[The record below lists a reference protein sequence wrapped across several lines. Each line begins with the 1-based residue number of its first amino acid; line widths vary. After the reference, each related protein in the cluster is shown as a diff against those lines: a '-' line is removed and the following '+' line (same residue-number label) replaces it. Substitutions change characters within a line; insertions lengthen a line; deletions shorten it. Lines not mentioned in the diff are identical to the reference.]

1 MDSSKLKF
9 SRMVRV
15 ITELPHPNPESNC
28 NSFLK
33 KLLMMGEFSTLNI
46 LELTCKWNSC
56 FKSGEVVLPLQLQIE
71 HQLAREHVQ
80 LQKLARDGLLKQSLH
95 RSIACAYAMR
105 LWSRSLSR
113 SYCRLM
119 AFFLAT
125 MIVTSGPGPQKCQPR
140 RPWWEAHSCLRRHI

>member
-15 ITELPHPNPESNC
+15 ITELPHPSPESNC

-56 FKSGEVVLPLQLQIE
+56 FKRSEVVLPLQIE
-71 HQLAREHVQ
+71 HQLAREHNIRAV
-80 LQKLARDGLLKQSLH
+80 
-95 RSIACAYAMR
+95 
-105 LWSRSLSR
+105 SRRIFSKIRAKIQAKPKFWDVIDL
-113 SYCRLM
+113 
-119 AFFLAT
+119 FV
-125 MIVTSGPGPQKCQPR
+125 I
-140 RPWWEAHSCLRRHI
+140 

>member
-1 MDSSKLKF
+1 M
-9 SRMVRV
+9 
-15 ITELPHPNPESNC
+15 
-28 NSFLK
+28 SFQL
-33 KLLMMGEFSTLNI
+33 FNI

-56 FKSGEVVLPLQLQIE
+56 FNSGEVVLPLQLQIE
-71 HQLAREHVQ
+71 HQLARKHVQ

-105 LWSRSLSR
+105 LWLRSLSR

-125 MIVTSGPGPQKCQPR
+125 MIVKSG
-140 RPWWEAHSCLRRHI
+140 SCLLLHTLLPLDLRERRSVMGMLSMEK